1 MSEYSYVWEYRV
13 RLDRI
18 REFEAVYGPK
28 GEWVRLFR
36 RAPGYLETE
45 LFRDH
50 DLPGRYLTV
59 DHWKSREAYDTFRRR
74 FSSEFDA
81 VDERCER
88 LTETETRLG
97 DFESV
102 D

>member
-1 MSEYSYVWEYRV
+1 MSKYSYVWEYRV

-36 RAPGYLETE
+36 R
-45 LFRDH
+45 
-50 DLPGRYLTV
+50 
-59 DHWKSREAYDTFRRR
+59 EAYAAFRRR
-74 FSSEFDA
+74 FGTEFDA